1 MTIWS
6 IHCSITN
13 LVTAPF
19 IERRALCPV
28 AILAKN
34 LLFWHVQINQCAEPT
49 LKYFGFNETI
59 FSYIALLPTKSKQSI
74 HKSKY
79 IKFLLTNA

>member
-6 IHCSITN
+6 IHSNITN

-19 IERRALCPV
+19 IERRVLCPI
-28 AILAKN
+28 AILARN

-49 LKYFGFNETI
+49 LNTLALMRQYFHTYRCYPPN
-59 FSYIALLPTKSKQSI
+59 QN
-74 HKSKY
+74 
-79 IKFLLTNA
+79 NA